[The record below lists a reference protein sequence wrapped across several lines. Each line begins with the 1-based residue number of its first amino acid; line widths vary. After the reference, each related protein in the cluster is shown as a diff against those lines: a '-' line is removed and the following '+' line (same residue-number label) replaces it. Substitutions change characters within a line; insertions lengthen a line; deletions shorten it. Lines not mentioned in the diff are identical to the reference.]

1 MNQRFDVIVIG
12 GGHAGCEAAAS
23 SARLGAATLLI
34 TQSVASIGKMSCN
47 PAIGGL
53 GKGHLVREI
62 DALDGL
68 MGRAADAAGI
78 QFRMLNSS
86 KGAAVRGPRAQADR
100 KLYKAAIQSMLYA
113 TPNLTVLE
121 AEVLELKTSLGKIVG
136 VETNVGALSCG
147 ALVLTTGTFLRGTIH
162 IGDERVRAGR
172 IGEAPS
178 DRLSQSLLIHGFE
191 LGRLKTGTPARL
203 DGRSIDWS
211 VLDEQ
216 AGDLKP
222 VPFSFMTSEITNPQ
236 IVCHI
241 TRTTAEGHEIIR
253 QNLHRAAIHTGAIVG
268 RGPRYCPSIED
279 KVSRFADR
287 ESHQVFLEPEG
298 LDDHTI
304 YPNGVSSSLPTDVQL
319 AFLRT
324 MPGLLG
330 VRILQS
336 GYAIEYDYVD
346 PRELTSSLEAKRL
359 GGLFLAGQINGSTG
373 YEEAAAQGLMA
384 GINAALRA
392 AGTSIF
398 TLGRDE
404 AYIGVLVDD
413 LVTRGVTEPYRMFT
427 SRAEY
432 RLSLRADNADQR
444 LTPKGFKVGCV
455 GFAREQIYKEKL
467 RQLNDGRELLSSFD
481 VTPQEAQ
488 ATGIL
493 VNRDGVRRTPYQL
506 LAYNGASLGCL
517 TEAWPILSDIPS
529 EIGEQLEIEARYAV
543 YLERQSTDIAA
554 ARRDEAIEIPA
565 VFDFAAVKGLSAEM
579 RSRLALIRPQSLGQ
593 ASRME
598 GMTPTGVSLLA
609 IALRRQSRFASESSR

>member
-1 MNQRFDVIVIG
+1 MVS
-12 GGHAGCEAAAS
+12 EA
-23 SARLGAATLLI
+23 
-34 TQSVASIGKMSCN
+34 
-47 PAIGGL
+47 
-53 GKGHLVREI
+53 
-62 DALDGL
+62 
-68 MGRAADAAGI
+68 
-78 QFRMLNSS
+78 
-86 KGAAVRGPRAQADR
+86 
-100 KLYKAAIQSMLYA
+100 
-113 TPNLTVLE
+113 PNLTIVE
-121 AEVLELKTSLGKIVG
+121 AEVLELRTSLGRVAG
-136 VETNVGALSCG
+136 VETSAGSFSCES
-147 ALVLTTGTFLRGTIH
+147 LVLTTGTFLRGTIH

-172 IGEAPS
+172 IGEASS
-178 DRLSQSLLIHGFE
+178 DRLSQSLLVHGFE

-203 DGRSIDWS
+203 DGRTIDWS
-211 VLDEQ
+211 SLEEQ
-216 AGDLKP
+216 AGDLEP
-222 VPFSFMTSEITNPQ
+222 VPFSFMTSKITNPQ
-236 IVCHI
+236 VVCHI
-241 TRTTAEGHEIIR
+241 TRTTAEGHEIVR

-324 MPGLLG
+324 MPGLAS

-346 PRELTSSLEAKRL
+346 PRELTPSLETKRVR
-359 GGLFLAGQINGSTG
+359 GLFLAGQINGSTG

-392 AGTSIF
+392 AGTSVF

-413 LVTRGVTEPYRMFT
+413 LVTRGVSEPYRMFT

-444 LTPKGFKVGCV
+444 LTARGAEIGCV
-455 GFAREQIYKEKL
+455 GFAREQVYQEKL
-467 RQLNDGRELLSSFD
+467 KQLNDGRKLLSSFD

-488 ATGIL
+488 AAGIL

-506 LAYNGASLGCL
+506 LAYNGSNLDRLGD
-517 TEAWPILSDIPS
+517 AWPILSKIPS
-529 EIGEQLEIEARYAV
+529 EIGQQLEIEARYAV
-543 YLERQSTDIAA
+543 YLDRQSTDIAS
-554 ARRDEAIEIPA
+554 ARRDEAVEIPA
-565 VFDFAAVKGLSAEM
+565 AFDFGAVQGLSAEM
-579 RSRLALIRPQSLGQ
+579 RSRLLVVRPQTLGQ

-609 IALRRQSRFASESSR
+609 IALRRQLRFASESAR